1 MNEKKLHVALLLG
14 GASAEREVSKHS
26 SQSIYNSLLEL
37 GYAVTL
43 IDPAYGLKQPE
54 RAEDFFSEKDL
65 FPVSARNYLEA
76 VNSSLF
82 DTIDIG
88 GGFPYVTNSPINI
101 KDFCEPI
108 NEELQWFTDQNGS
121 EQELLD
127 DVAKVEIINN
137 ESETICFSSCYPY
150 VMQAKHNSWDLY
162 SYPQC
167 EEDNIAETC
176 IPPNQLKAF
185 AISLNGMFLEPTM
198 HRLAIPACVGCAVG
212 EQFRVD
218 KIIYSNEF
226 EIK

>member
-1 MNEKKLHVALLLG
+1 MKKETKLKTIKVFSYVFLAFAFVAG
-14 GASAEREVSKHS
+14 IYFYSQIDKNGPSAEIAKAFTEKND
-26 SQSIYNSLLEL
+26 Y
-37 GYAVTL
+37 
-43 IDPAYGLKQPE
+43 
-54 RAEDFFSEKDL
+54 SE
-65 FPVSARNYLEA
+65 S
-76 VNSSLF
+76 
-82 DTIDIG
+82 
-88 GGFPYVTNSPINI
+88 
-101 KDFCEPI
+101 
-108 NEELQWFTDQNGS
+108 EEL
-121 EQELLD
+121 
-127 DVAKVEIINN
+127 KVEIINN